1 MLPGTAYRVPGSM
14 NGGDLN
20 ARHAHLGTT
29 GFEWLSRDPAVAA
42 EMAGDPLVV
51 DAKVATLFGWRDALR
66 LLGRP
71 ARHLDRDV
79 PLLILVGADD
89 PLGGEESARKLA
101 TAYASRSGLTDV
113 ELVVYDGARHEV
125 FKETNRAEV
134 FADLLAWLDARLPR
148 P

>member
-1 MLPGTAYRVPGSM
+1 M
-14 NGGDLN
+14 
-20 ARHAHLGTT
+20 
-29 GFEWLSRDPAVAA
+29 AA
-42 EMAGDPLVV
+42 DPLAV

-71 ARHLDRDV
+71 AKQLDRDV
-79 PLLILVGADD
+79 PLLILVGGDD

-101 TAYASRSGLTDV
+101 EAYVSRSGLTDV

-125 FKETNRAEV
+125 FKETNRAQV
-134 FADLLAWLDARLPR
+134 FADLVAWLDARIPR